1 MPFWKSSLSEKD
13 PAAKPG
19 KKKQLRKNLF
29 GGLRSSKNYGGA
41 EVFDRGFSPEHQ
53 SAGLIVA
60 GPNDV
65 PRKKE
70 APSPAP
76 DTTISSHSGFE
87 SWVSS
92 FSPMSEHSTAA
103 ELDSRKKGYRK
114 IHTPGSKYL
123 QHENSMLM
131 RLDDLKSD
139 QGDLWNVEMVVERN
153 ITMNQLNRLLVNQGT
168 QFILIWLFHPRNS
181 ISSSSS
187 KTNTLS
193 TSARFPGCR
202 RASMRLRSWPC
213 YCSRNA
219 QVFCMA
225 STDSDN
231 RRAVLLRRE
240 CWPQDQQKRDISSFL
255 SELYHSRQV
264 L

>member
-13 PAAKPG
+13 PAAEPG
-19 KKKQLRKNLF
+19 KKKRLRKNPF

-41 EVFDRGFSPEHQ
+41 EVFDRGFRPEHQ

-70 APSPAP
+70 ALSPTP
-76 DTTISSHSGFE
+76 DTAISSHSGFE

-103 ELDSRKKGYRK
+103 ELDSLVCGGGAGKKGYRK
-114 IHTPGSKYL
+114 IHAPGSKYL

-131 RLDDLKSD
+131 RLDDLKSN

-168 QFILIWLFHPRNS
+168 QFIWTWLFHPRSS

-202 RASMRLRSWPC
+202 RASMRLRS
-213 YCSRNA
+213 
-219 QVFCMA
+219 
-225 STDSDN
+225 
-231 RRAVLLRRE
+231 
-240 CWPQDQQKRDISSFL
+240 
-255 SELYHSRQV
+255 
-264 L
+264 